1 MKYSILKGIKKGVQV
16 LILFLIPALIDDFII
31 AYPQIAQLTV
41 GGLLV
46 MGVNYLKI
54 KFSLKLL

>member
-1 MKYSILKGIKKGVQV
+1 MRYSILKGLKKGVQV
-16 LILFLIPALIDDFII
+16 LILFLIPALVDDFVV
-31 AYPQIAQLTV
+31 AYPEIAQLTV

-54 KFSLKLL
+54 RFSLKFL